1 MPSSVTFERQI
12 EIICYKFRKDAAA
25 LAFVDSF
32 EAAIEEIDEWFGVSG
47 LMRNG
52 KLRTLTRTVVF
63 QTDRDLRRR
72 LIRALSRAIHRWT
85 FSNGTQSTFNTG
97 AAPRRTEEGMGSV
110 SETVE

>member
-12 EIICYKFRKDAAA
+12 EIIRHKFRKDAAA

-72 LIRALSRAIHRWT
+72 LIRALLTRYSSVDFLKWYVINIQYRRGST
-85 FSNGTQSTFNTG
+85 QNG
-97 AAPRRTEEGMGSV
+97 RRNG
-110 SETVE
+110 